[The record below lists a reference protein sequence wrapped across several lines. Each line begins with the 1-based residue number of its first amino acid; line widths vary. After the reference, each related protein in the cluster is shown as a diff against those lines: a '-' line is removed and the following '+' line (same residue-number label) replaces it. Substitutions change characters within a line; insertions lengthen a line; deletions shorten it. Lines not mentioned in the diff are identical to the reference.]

1 VKFLPPEGY
10 SQPAVTARSYS
21 LPGTRACTSLQPGQ
35 LDGVEDN
42 SSESAFGMLRDR
54 MVLGVPMKK
63 EPGSWL
69 ALVAFSLVTTLTSA
83 LGFGVLFTG
92 GSVAFDVA
100 QSARASDG
108 AQPDRDRFSQASG
121 NQDVEATVERPA
133 QLIQVDEDGS
143 SSKTFN
149 GMITDSGCG
158 ARHSMKSGKSSAE
171 CVRSCV
177 RKGAHYVLV
186 DGEENHLLDGD
197 NRRFEQL
204 VGERVRVAGTLEG
217 NTIKVKSAALT

>member
-1 VKFLPPEGY
+1 
-10 SQPAVTARSYS
+10 
-21 LPGTRACTSLQPGQ
+21 
-35 LDGVEDN
+35 
-42 SSESAFGMLRDR
+42 MLRDR
-54 MVLGVPMKK
+54 IGLGVTMKE

-69 ALVAFSLVTTLTSA
+69 ALVAFCLVTTLTSA

-92 GSVAFDVA
+92 GSVAFAVA
-100 QSARASDG
+100 QSARGSDG
-108 AQPDRDRFSQASG
+108 APPDTDRFSQASG

-133 QLIQVDEDGS
+133 QLIQVDEGGS

-204 VGERVRVAGTLEG
+204 AGERVRVAGTLEG
-217 NTIKVKSAALT
+217 NTIKVKSAALP

>member
-1 VKFLPPEGY
+1 
-10 SQPAVTARSYS
+10 
-21 LPGTRACTSLQPGQ
+21 
-35 LDGVEDN
+35 VEDN

-204 VGERVRVAGTLEG
+204 AGERVRVAGTLEG